1 MSDEETTGR
10 PEGLV
15 APLKAIRA
23 KCLDCSAGSS
33 NEAKLCPVLECSLY
47 PYRFGRR
54 PYKTERKAG
63 NIDNLRAW
71 REQQK
76 EAIFAEQE

>member
-23 KCLDCSAGSS
+23 KCLDCSGDSS
-33 NEAKLCPVLECSLY
+33 NEVKLCVVPDCPLY
-47 PYRFGRR
+47 LYRFGRR
-54 PYKTERKAG
+54 PYKTDRKG
-63 NIDNLRAW
+63 NIDALRAW

-76 EAIFAEQE
+76 DAIVAEQG